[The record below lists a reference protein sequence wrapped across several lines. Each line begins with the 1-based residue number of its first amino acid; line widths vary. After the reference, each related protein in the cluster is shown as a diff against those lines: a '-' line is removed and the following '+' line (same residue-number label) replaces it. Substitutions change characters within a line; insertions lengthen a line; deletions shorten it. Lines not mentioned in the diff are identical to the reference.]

1 MAPLRWGPRL
11 EREPRPDFSPA
22 NDHSKDDRYYK
33 AFCESASHPI
43 PSGPRPGSDGLK
55 DICHPPESATVLSA
69 PCPTRPP
76 MLRRSPP
83 PLSDLPDN
91 ALEQA
96 LHFSVLKITCGN
108 FISVQRFF
116 RSYFILNYSSVNIV
130 VNIEV
135 YRVEI
140 SFVTLV
146 GPDFWSAAL
155 LGFKSEIYDGI
166 QCFSYHILH
175 YIIPYHIASN
185 KFS

>member
-11 EREPRPDFSPA
+11 ERDGLSGGSPE
-22 NDHSKDDRYYK
+22 NEHSKSNRYYK

-69 PCPTRPP
+69 PCPTWPP
-76 MLRRSPP
+76 KLRRSPP

-108 FISVQRFF
+108 FISVYRFF
-116 RSYFILNYSSVNIV
+116 PSYFILNYSSVNIV

-146 GPDFWSAAL
+146 QDNFWFMPGRA
-155 LGFKSEIYDGI
+155 
-166 QCFSYHILH
+166 
-175 YIIPYHIASN
+175 
-185 KFS
+185 